1 MAGKGWIEQD
11 EFEQRRSAL
20 QSSLFG
26 QKGHAGTTALPARTK
41 LPPTGGHG
49 SSACEGD
56 LLRITLRSMAG
67 EVVWGP
73 TALARSLTVESL
85 MLRVAE
91 DMRKTRKARSGF
103 QILRGEVQLVRTATL
118 VSALGT
124 AADAELSIVFVDPVP
139 SDAREVGDLA
149 VWEKPKEGQSRDATG
164 GRFEVRSR
172 QVEEELIGR
181 DLRSGDVFWHKSIF
195 GRCNSMFLRLGRQ
208 GLYYN
213 SSSHGTASLTVR
225 TYKEASTSPADDLDD
240 FRTEVG
246 VIPGCHVR
254 SKDAA
259 GWVAAR
265 GFAHRLCTAAGL
277 AAASEDLGASAWVSL
292 LVDLG
297 VGTSAAGLWSVVF
310 LPWLEN
316 LNSMNERELWR
327 WIEAGFPASLAEV
340 PEEVQGY
347 FIRDTE
353 KD

>member
-1 MAGKGWIEQD
+1 
-11 EFEQRRSAL
+11 
-20 QSSLFG
+20 
-26 QKGHAGTTALPARTK
+26 
-41 LPPTGGHG
+41 
-49 SSACEGD
+49 
-56 LLRITLRSMAG
+56 MAG

-73 TALARSLTVESL
+73 TALARSLIVESL

-103 QILRGEVQLVRTATL
+103 QILRGEVQLERTETL

-164 GRFEVRSR
+164 GLFHPRNWRDR
-172 QVEEELIGR
+172 QDEEELIGR

-195 GRCNSMFLRLGRQ
+195 GRCNSMYLRLGRQ

-213 SSSHGTASLTVR
+213 SSSHGTASLAVH
-225 TYKEASTSPADDLDD
+225 TYDEASTSPADDLHD

-246 VIPGCHVR
+246 VIPGAHVR

-265 GFAHRLCTAAGL
+265 GFAQRLCAAAGVTAAP
-277 AAASEDLGASAWVSL
+277 EELGASAWVSSL
-292 LVDLG
+292 EDLG
-297 VGTSAAGLWSVVF
+297 VGTSAARLWSVVF
-310 LPWLEN
+310 LPWLGN
-316 LNSMNERELWR
+316 LNSMNEHELCR
-327 WIEAGFPASLAEV
+327 WIEAGYPASLAEL

-347 FIRDTE
+347 FRRDME
-353 KD
+353 RD